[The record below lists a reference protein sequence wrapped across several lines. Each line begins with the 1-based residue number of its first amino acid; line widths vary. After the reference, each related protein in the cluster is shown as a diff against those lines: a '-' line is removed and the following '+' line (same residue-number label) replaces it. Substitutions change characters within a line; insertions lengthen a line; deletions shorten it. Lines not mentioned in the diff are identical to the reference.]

1 MVELTCCYVF
11 YANSNQAS
19 LNSCG
24 RDPLTDYFSLKSI
37 PTLFTDWFQLISS
50 WSIQIR
56 TRPEKLRGTLLSL
69 LVFIPALT
77 KCSVN
82 AGNSCN
88 KKILSC
94 GNFSLRSHCLKLNR
108 LAWWGYPK
116 TPSKNLHSSTVFN
129 KLDLKQ
135 HFQVNDKV
143 SWDIKP
149 YDWKRSCF
157 NEFIE
162 VFLNTRLVPWC
173 VHIIAVKTN
182 SVVTYLIYILAI
194 NYMISLELRIIPW
207 SFVQEHSVVRLKPP
221 RVCEQQIARIE
232 LCSSKCKNI
241 YVYCN

>member
-24 RDPLTDYFSLKSI
+24 RDSLTDYFSLKSI

-94 GNFSLRSHCLKLNR
+94 GNFSLRSHRLKIKSFGLVT
-108 LAWWGYPK
+108 LPQD
-116 TPSKNLHSSTVFN
+116 SVHSSTVFN

-143 SWDIKP
+143 S
-149 YDWKRSCF
+149 
-157 NEFIE
+157 
-162 VFLNTRLVPWC
+162 
-173 VHIIAVKTN
+173 
-182 SVVTYLIYILAI
+182 
-194 NYMISLELRIIPW
+194 
-207 SFVQEHSVVRLKPP
+207 
-221 RVCEQQIARIE
+221 
-232 LCSSKCKNI
+232 
-241 YVYCN
+241 